1 MIQRG
6 LIKGILDV
14 GIPKN
19 FEDHHY
25 ELGSD
30 HLKMIA
36 EQHYLSIKKIER
48 SEVGDD
54 MYDQLLY
61 GNSAPRDEGQ
71 H

>member
-14 GIPKN
+14 GIQKN
-19 FEDHHY
+19 FEDYHY

-61 GNSAPRDEGQ
+61 GNSAPRDEG
-71 H
+71 